1 MAGAFNPASRATPAG
16 GRARLPG
23 HFVVLTNDSRI
34 DAVLAQGGVRL
45 ADALERRAAINVNN
59 VLLGPNDGSR
69 PLTPAPSIKSVD
81 PRTVIIAMPAEDG
94 DPVVS
99 EAEHEAW
106 HEWRVTY
113 VVTLEATPFKVAGTL
128 LLLPSQDPFL
138 LTELGTTLFLPVFS
152 PTVEVGEV
160 TLTDLRHD
168 AILVNRSHLRRVRNA
183 TRH

>member
-1 MAGAFNPASRATPAG
+1 
-16 GRARLPG
+16 
-23 HFVVLTNDSRI
+23 
-34 DAVLAQGGVRL
+34 
-45 ADALERRAAINVNN
+45 
-59 VLLGPNDGSR
+59 
-69 PLTPAPSIKSVD
+69 
-81 PRTVIIAMPAEDG
+81 MPAEDG

-160 TLTDLRHD
+160 TLTDLRTM
-168 AILVNRSHLRRVRNA
+168 RSWSIDRIFDGSA
-183 TRH
+183 TPTRH

>member
-1 MAGAFNPASRATPAG
+1 
-16 GRARLPG
+16 
-23 HFVVLTNDSRI
+23 
-34 DAVLAQGGVRL
+34 
-45 ADALERRAAINVNN
+45 
-59 VLLGPNDGSR
+59 
-69 PLTPAPSIKSVD
+69 
-81 PRTVIIAMPAEDG
+81 MPAEDG

-160 TLTDLRHD
+160 TLTTFGTM
-168 AILVNRSHLRRVRNA
+168 RSWSIDRIFDGSA
-183 TRH
+183 TRRGISGRATAASQEPTPGSGRALSRPRPDSYRAADPLRVALV

>member
-1 MAGAFNPASRATPAG
+1 
-16 GRARLPG
+16 
-23 HFVVLTNDSRI
+23 
-34 DAVLAQGGVRL
+34 
-45 ADALERRAAINVNN
+45 
-59 VLLGPNDGSR
+59 
-69 PLTPAPSIKSVD
+69 
-81 PRTVIIAMPAEDG
+81 MPAEDG

-113 VVTLEATPFKVAGTL
+113 VVTLEATPFKVAAPCSCSLARSVPADGA
-128 LLLPSQDPFL
+128 
-138 LTELGTTLFLPVFS
+138 GTTLFLPVFS

>member
-1 MAGAFNPASRATPAG
+1 VACHLRG
-16 GRARLPG
+16 
-23 HFVVLTNDSRI
+23 
-34 DAVLAQGGVRL
+34 
-45 ADALERRAAINVNN
+45 
-59 VLLGPNDGSR
+59 
-69 PLTPAPSIKSVD
+69 D
-81 PRTVIIAMPAEDG
+81 PRSHA
-94 DPVVS
+94 
-99 EAEHEAW
+99 
-106 HEWRVTY
+106 
-113 VVTLEATPFKVAGTL
+113 FKVAGTL